1 MKKFKIIEKSTG
13 RENIMDEKMAM
24 YFMSQMGSIGL
35 LDKFECIEL
44 HD

>member
-24 YFMSQMGSIGL
+24 YFMNQMSIIGMVE
-35 LDKFECIEL
+35 KFECIEM
-44 HD
+44 